1 MDRRTFIGNIAC
13 GFLAAP
19 LDLVAQPARRAT
31 RIGFIG
37 AWYSQLSAVSL
48 FDAFRRGLR
57 ELGYVE
63 GQNLYIDTRWVG
75 GQESIHDAAA
85 NAAVELIRSKADLLA
100 VQGPAVAGA
109 KAEAGSVPVVFV
121 YSGDPVE
128 AKLVTSL
135 ARPGGNLT
143 GMTLM
148 ALDLASKQLQMLKE
162 AIPNLARVAVL
173 VDPAHPGE
181 DAEFQS
187 AQIAVQRLGLTL
199 QYFPVRTDEA
209 VNAAL
214 EAMAHDGV
222 QAIFAFPNLLIYRQL
237 DAIAEFATKHRIPTI
252 SGWVDFAVH
261 DVLMTYGPNLE
272 ESWRFIATYV
282 DKILKGAKPADLP
295 VVQPTNLELVIN
307 VQTARALGI
316 TIPPSLLLRADEV
329 IQ

>member
-1 MDRRTFIGNIAC
+1 MDRRTFIG
-13 GFLAAP
+13 GVVSGLLAVP
-19 LDLVAQPARRAT
+19 LVLEAQPARRIA

-48 FDAFRRGLR
+48 FDAFRQGMR

-63 GQNLYIDTRWVG
+63 GQNLFIDARWVG
-75 GQESIHDAAA
+75 GKENIRDEAA
-85 NAAVELIRSKADLLA
+85 NAAVELIRSKVDLLA
-100 VQGPAVAGA
+100 VQGPAVAGV
-109 KAEAGSVPVVFV
+109 KAGAGSVPVVFV

-128 AKLVTSL
+128 ANLVASL

-162 AIPNLARVAVL
+162 AIPNLTRVAVL
-173 VDPAHPGE
+173 VNPAHPGE
-181 DAEFQS
+181 DAEFHS

-199 QYFPVRTDEA
+199 QYFPVRTDAA

-214 EAMAHDGV
+214 EAMDRDGV

-237 DAIAEFATKHRIPTI
+237 NAIAEFATKHRIPTI
-252 SGWVDFAVH
+252 SGWADFAVRG
-261 DVLMTYGPNLE
+261 VLMTYGPNLE
-272 ESWRFIATYV
+272 QSWRFIATYA
-282 DKILKGAKPADLP
+282 DKILKGTKPADLP
-295 VVQPTNLELVIN
+295 VVLPTKLELVVN
-307 VQTARALGI
+307 VKTARALGI